1 MAELVLL
8 LAILWAAV
16 ALVEEGFGSL
26 ARGLL
31 TANPLVKS
39 TEELPTRLAVGVLAL
54 PGANPTLP
62 GAPPTLATAP
72 LPTFL
77 TRGLTPRMRP
87 PGRSGRGRRGFVGET
102 LGGDMLELTENQNC
116 PMLRGPSGVTG

>member
-1 MAELVLL
+1 MLLL

-31 TANPLVKS
+31 TANPLVKR

-87 PGRSGRGRRGFVGET
+87 PGRSGRGRFVGET
-102 LGGDMLELTENQNC
+102 FGGDMLELTENQIC
-116 PMLRGPSGVTG
+116 PMLRGPEGVTG

>member
-1 MAELVLL
+1 MLL
-8 LAILWAAV
+8 LAILCAAV
-16 ALVEEGFGSL
+16 DLVEDGFGSL

-31 TANPLVKS
+31 TANPLVKR
-39 TEELPTRLAVGVLAL
+39 TEELPTLLAVGVLAL

-62 GAPPTLATAP
+62 GAPTTFATAP

-102 LGGDMLELTENQNC
+102 FGGDMLELTENQIC
-116 PMLRGPSGVTG
+116 PMLRGPEGVTG